1 MVNEP
6 NTENLRQNQQRNQR
20 LKIGV
25 NIFSA
30 TLPVKS
36 ALSGFKGSDL
46 LLFCSNNLLCVGGRG
61 QIEPTSQRMR
71 V

>member
-25 NIFSA
+25 SIFSA

-36 ALSGFKGSDL
+36 GFSANKGSDL
-46 LLFCSNNLLCVGGRG
+46 LLLCSNNLDGCRRVGWIA
-61 QIEPTSQRMR
+61 QKNQRR
-71 V
+71 CL